1 MTYRFDMYIQDEK
14 LRTEVK
20 KLLSFKTRNSIVKKI
35 QEEGSKFHFFQL
47 TNFLEGKDV
56 SLSTLK
62 KIDFFVNNGFGLCV
76 RQGLEAQKIN

>member
-1 MTYRFDMYIQDEK
+1 MLVQMQKTIYHFDMYIQDEK

-20 KLLSFKTRNSIVKKI
+20 KLLAFKTRNSIVKKI

-62 KIDFFVNNGFGLCV
+62 KIDCFVN
-76 RQGLEAQKIN
+76 K

>member
-1 MTYRFDMYIQDEK
+1 MSHKFKHWILTTIYRFDMYIQDEQ

-20 KLLSFKTRNSIVKKI
+20 NILRLKTRNSIVKEI
-35 QEEGSKFHFFQL
+35 QDKGNKFHFFQL

-62 KIDFFVNNGFGLCV
+62 KIDYFVN
-76 RQGLEAQKIN
+76 K

>member
-1 MTYRFDMYIQDEK
+1 MYIQDEQ

-20 KLLSFKTRNSIVKKI
+20 KLLAFKTRNSIVKEI
-35 QEEGSKFHFFQL
+35 QGKGSKFHFFQL

-62 KIDFFVNNGFGLCV
+62 KID
-76 RQGLEAQKIN
+76 KYINK

>member
-1 MTYRFDMYIQDEK
+1 MTYLFDMYIQDEQ

-20 KLLSFKTRNSIVKKI
+20 KILAFKTRNSIVKEI
-35 QEEGSKFHFFQL
+35 QDNGNKFHFFQL

-62 KIDFFVNNGFGLCV
+62 KIDNYIKSAV
-76 RQGLEAQKIN
+76 

>member
-1 MTYRFDMYIQDEK
+1 MKKTIYHFDMYIQDEQ
-14 LRTEVK
+14 LRIEVK
-20 KLLSFKTRNSIVKKI
+20 KLLRFKTRNSIVKKI

-62 KIDFFVNNGFGLCV
+62 KIDCFVN
-76 RQGLEAQKIN
+76 K

>member
-1 MTYRFDMYIQDEK
+1 MTYRFDMYIQDEQ

-20 KLLSFKTRNSIVKKI
+20 KILRLKTRNSIVKEI
-35 QEEGSKFHFFQL
+35 QDKRNKFHFFQL

-62 KIDFFVNNGFGLCV
+62 KIDYFVN
-76 RQGLEAQKIN
+76 R

>member
-1 MTYRFDMYIQDEK
+1 MKKITTIYRFDMHIQDEQ

-20 KLLSFKTRNSIVKKI
+20 NILRLKTRNSIVKEI
-35 QEEGSKFHFFQL
+35 QDKGNKFHFFQL

-62 KIDFFVNNGFGLCV
+62 KIDYFVN
-76 RQGLEAQKIN
+76 R

>member
-1 MTYRFDMYIQDEK
+1 MTYLFKMYIQDEQ

-20 KLLSFKTRNSIVKKI
+20 KLLAYKTRNSIVKKI
-35 QEEGSKFHFFQL
+35 QDNGTKFHFFQL

-62 KIDFFVNNGFGLCV
+62 KIDGFVN
-76 RQGLEAQKIN
+76 K

>member
-1 MTYRFDMYIQDEK
+1 MTIYHFDMYIQDEQ

-20 KLLSFKTRNSIVKKI
+20 NILRLKTRNSIVKEI
-35 QEEGSKFHFFQL
+35 QDKGNKFHFFQL

-62 KIDFFVNNGFGLCV
+62 KIDYFVN
-76 RQGLEAQKIN
+76 K

>member
-1 MTYRFDMYIQDEK
+1 MLIQMLTMIYRFDMYIQDEK

-20 KLLSFKTRNSIVKKI
+20 KILAYKKRNQIAKEI
-35 QEEGSKFHFFQL
+35 QGKGNKFHFFQL

-62 KIDFFVNNGFGLCV
+62 KIDYY
-76 RQGLEAQKIN
+76 INK

>member
-1 MTYRFDMYIQDEK
+1 MYIQDEQ

-20 KLLSFKTRNSIVKKI
+20 NILRLKTRNSIVKEI
-35 QEEGSKFHFFQL
+35 QDKGNKFHFFQL

-62 KIDFFVNNGFGLCV
+62 KIDYF
-76 RQGLEAQKIN
+76 INR

>member
-1 MTYRFDMYIQDEK
+1 MQTTIYHFDMYIQDEQ

-20 KLLSFKTRNSIVKKI
+20 KILAYKKRNQIAKEI
-35 QEEGSKFHFFQL
+35 QDKGHKFHFFQL

-62 KIDFFVNNGFGLCV
+62 KIDRFVN
-76 RQGLEAQKIN
+76 K